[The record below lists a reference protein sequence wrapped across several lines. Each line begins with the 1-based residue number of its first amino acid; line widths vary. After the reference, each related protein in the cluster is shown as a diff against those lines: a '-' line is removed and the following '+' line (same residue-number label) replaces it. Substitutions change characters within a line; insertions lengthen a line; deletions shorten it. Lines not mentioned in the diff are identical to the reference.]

1 MFRPLGFRLSPTV
14 WLLLPAVGIL
24 IAIFAYPLAVIVLRS
39 FTEPTVGLQNY
50 TPLLSDGI
58 TGIVI
63 LRTLRVAL
71 IVSVATLIIAYPYA
85 YAMTVVGPR
94 TRNLLIV
101 AVMLPFWTSVMARN
115 FAWFMLMQR
124 RGLLESMFSF
134 FGIDNV
140 VLLRT
145 ETGVLISMIQVLLP
159 FMVLPLYSSLSTIDR
174 RLLTAA
180 SSLGGTKLNIFFR
193 IYLPLSA
200 PGIIAGVSL
209 VFITSLG
216 FYVTPAVLGT
226 PQQALISQLIA
237 LRVNELLDFGGAG
250 AVATIV
256 LGPDADVAR
265 VHAQGHLRAGG
276 QDVTHP

>member
-1 MFRPLGFRLSPTV
+1 
-14 WLLLPAVGIL
+14 
-24 IAIFAYPLAVIVLRS
+24 
-39 FTEPTVGLQNY
+39 
-50 TPLLSDGI
+50 
-58 TGIVI
+58 
-63 LRTLRVAL
+63 
-71 IVSVATLIIAYPYA
+71 
-85 YAMTVVGPR
+85 MTVVGPR

-124 RGLLESMFSF
+124 RGVIESLFSF

-180 SSLGGTKLNIFFR
+180 SSLGGTGFNIFFR

-237 LRVNELLDFGGAG
+237 LRVNELLDFSGAG

-256 LGPDADVAR
+256 LALTLMLLAFTR
-265 VHAQGHLRAGG
+265 K
-276 QDVTHP
+276 VTSVQEGRS

>member
-1 MFRPLGFRLSPTV
+1 
-14 WLLLPAVGIL
+14 LPAVGL
-24 IAIFAYPLAVIVLRS
+24 LVVVFAYPLAVIVLRS
-39 FTEPTVGLQNY
+39 FTEPAVGLQNY

-58 TGIVI
+58 TVIVI
-63 LRTLRVAL
+63 LRTLRIALVVA
-71 IVSVATLIIAYPYA
+71 VATLIIAYPYA
-85 YAMTVVGPR
+85 YTMTVVGPR
-94 TRNLLIV
+94 MRNLLIV

-124 RGLLESMFSF
+124 RGPIDSIFSF

-174 RLLTAA
+174 RLLLAA
-180 SSLGGTKLNIFFR
+180 SSLGGTKLNVFFR
-193 IYLPLSA
+193 IYLPLSV
-200 PGIIAGVSL
+200 PGIVAGVSL
-209 VFITSLG
+209 VFITALG

-237 LRVNELLDFGGAG
+237 LRINELLDFGGAG
-250 AVATIV
+250 AVATVV
-256 LGPDADVAR
+256 LVLTLLLLWIAR
-265 VHAQGHLRAGG
+265 KFTSAQEG
-276 QDVTHP
+276 QNWRSR